1 MKKDTLQKL
10 RDKNK
15 EDLQKELQATKD
27 NLWQLRADLASGK
40 VKNVKEI
47 HKLKKVVAVVNT
59 LLNEK

>member
-15 EDLQKELQATKD
+15 EDLQKELRVTKD

-47 HKLKKVVAVVNT
+47 HKLKKTVAVVNT